1 MGMSSWILG
10 LEDKFADEVSKH
22 IGGCEDITDLQDK
35 LVVNKSF
42 DLLAHAYGRTMSD
55 EEKTEAM
62 SDHWNEYW
70 SQKGETK

>member
-22 IGGCEDITDLQDK
+22 IGECEDITDLQDK

-42 DLLAHAYGRTMSD
+42 ELLAHMSD
-55 EEKTEAM
+55 EEKTEVM

-70 SQKGETK
+70 SSKGETK

>member
-42 DLLAHAYGRTMSD
+42 DLLAHMSD
-55 EEKTEAM
+55 EEKTEMM
-62 SDHWNEYW
+62 SQHWNEYW
-70 SQKGETK
+70 AQKGETK

>member
-22 IGGCEDITDLQDK
+22 IGGCEDITDFQDK

-42 DLLAHAYGRTMSD
+42 DLLAHMSD
-55 EEKTEAM
+55 EEKTEVM

-70 SQKGETK
+70 SSKGETK

>member
-42 DLLAHAYGRTMSD
+42 DLLAHMSD
-55 EEKTEAM
+55 EEKTEVM

-70 SQKGETK
+70 SSKGETK

>member
-1 MGMSSWILG
+1 MGMSSWILD
-10 LEDKFADEVSKH
+10 LEDKFADEVSRH

-42 DLLAHAYGRTMSD
+42 DLLAHMSD
-55 EEKTEAM
+55 EEKTEVM

-70 SQKGETK
+70 SSKGETK

>member
-1 MGMSSWILG
+1 MGMSSWILD

-42 DLLAHAYGRTMSD
+42 DLLAHMSD
-55 EEKTEAM
+55 EEKTEVM

-70 SQKGETK
+70 SSKGETK

>member
-42 DLLAHAYGRTMSD
+42 DLLAHMSD
-55 EEKTEAM
+55 EEKTEVM
-62 SDHWNEYW
+62 SEHWNEYW
-70 SQKGETK
+70 LQKGEML

>member
-1 MGMSSWILG
+1 MGMSSWILD

-42 DLLAHAYGRTMSD
+42 DLLAHMSD
-55 EEKTEAM
+55 EEKTEVM
-62 SDHWNEYW
+62 SGHWNEYW
-70 SQKGETK
+70 LQKGEMP